1 MQRAGTLP
9 GLSLEAQCPAK
20 SRNSFCPGGEVV
32 TARPGRT
39 IPQRGLKRAE
49 PTEGG
54 QGGVAGW
61 QLLEID
67 GSCSLVYTM
76 GPSPRCPGGDL

>member
-1 MQRAGTLP
+1 M
-9 GLSLEAQCPAK
+9 
-20 SRNSFCPGGEVV
+20 V

-67 GSCSLVYTM
+67 GSWSLVYTV
-76 GPSPRCPGGDL
+76 GPSPHCPGGDL